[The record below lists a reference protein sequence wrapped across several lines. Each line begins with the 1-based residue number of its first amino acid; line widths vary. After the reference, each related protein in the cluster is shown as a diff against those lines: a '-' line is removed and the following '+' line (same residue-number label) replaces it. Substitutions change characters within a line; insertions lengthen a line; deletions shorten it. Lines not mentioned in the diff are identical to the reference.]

1 MQQNRLTSLAKVA
14 GLVVVVSAILF
25 AVTFATSKPESKTVS
40 LQVTD
45 TGLSPNNVTVA
56 VGQPVELN
64 VENRTTQ
71 AHEIAVADIPLATSD
86 EEHNMPGMAGMG
98 GMAGDSMAM
107 GNMAGMPPI
116 HMMLGAGQV
125 QSVTFTADK
134 AGRYEFA
141 CLTPG
146 HQERGVLFVND

>member
-1 MQQNRLTSLAKVA
+1 VQQNRLTSLAKVA

-71 AHEIAVADIPLATSD
+71 AHEIAVADIPLAMSD
-86 EEHNMPGMAGMG
+86 EEHNMPGMAGM
-98 GMAGDSMAM
+98 AGDSAAM

-116 HMMLGAGQV
+116 HMMVGAGQV